1 MHTGDVQKNWS
12 SRVVFLLAAIGAAVG
27 LGNIWKFPYTAG
39 VSGGGAFVLV
49 YTGAVLAIAIPIVMA
64 ELLIGRRAR
73 RSPVAAFIKLARDAG
88 ASTGWQITGWINLTA
103 AFLILSFY
111 SVIAGWA
118 VAYVPK
124 LASGVFTG
132 ADAAL
137 TTSQFQGLLASPWS
151 LVLWH
156 TVFMVLSVVIVA
168 RGVQKGIES
177 AVKFLMPAL
186 FAILLMMVVYAAI
199 AGDMQRAVDFLFT
212 VDFSKVD
219 GSVVLNAVGQAFFS
233 VSVSMGLLI
242 AYGAYLPETVNI
254 PRSALIIA
262 FADTFVAILAGL
274 AIFPLVFG
282 NHLDPAEGPGLI
294 FVTLP
299 IAFGNMP
306 LGWLFGSLFFVLVV
320 FAALTS
326 AIALME
332 PVVSWAQDNR
342 QLKRSTVAT
351 AIGLAVWLVG
361 LASVLSFN
369 VLADFKPLPFG
380 PLEGKTL
387 FDLLDF
393 ITSNV
398 LLPVG
403 GILIALFTG
412 WVLSSDSTREELG
425 LPEGLV
431 FKAWQLLLR
440 FVAPLA
446 LAKVLWDGIGF

>member
-1 MHTGDVQKNWS
+1 VHTGDVQKNWS

-73 RSPVAAFIKLARDAG
+73 RSPVAAFIKLAREAG

-124 LASGVFTG
+124 LASGVFAG
-132 ADAAL
+132 ADATL
-137 TTSQFQGLLASPWS
+137 TTSQFQSLLASPWS

-156 TVFMVLSVVIVA
+156 SVFMVLSVVIVA

-177 AVKFLMPAL
+177 AVKFMMPAL
-186 FAILLMMVVYAAI
+186 FAILLMMVAYAAI

-254 PRSALIIA
+254 PRSAVIIA

-342 QLKRSTVAT
+342 QYRRSTVAT
-351 AIGLAVWLVG
+351 AIGIAVWLVG

-380 PLEGKTL
+380 ALEGKTL

-412 WVLSSDSTREELG
+412 WVLSADSTREELG
-425 LPEGLV
+425 MPDGLL
-431 FKAWQLLLR
+431 FKAWQFLLR

-446 LAKVLWDGIGF
+446 LAKVLWDGMGF

>member
-12 SRVVFLLAAIGAAVG
+12 SRMVFLLAAIGAAVG

-49 YTGAVLAIAIPIVMA
+49 YAGAVIAIAIPIVMA

-73 RSPVAAFIKLARDAG
+73 RSPVAAFIKLAREAG

-124 LASGVFTG
+124 LASGAFTG
-132 ADAAL
+132 ADAAV
-137 TTSQFQGLLASPWS
+137 TTGQFQSLLASPWS

-168 RGVQKGIES
+168 RGVQRGIEW
-177 AVKFLMPAL
+177 AVKILMPAL
-186 FAILLMMVVYAAI
+186 FAILLMMVFYGAI
-199 AGDMQRAVDFLFT
+199 AGDFERAVDFLFT

-219 GSVVLNAVGQAFFS
+219 GAVVLNAVGQAFFS

-254 PRSALIIA
+254 PRNAVIIA

-306 LGWLFGSLFFVLVV
+306 LGWLFGSLFFVLLV

-332 PVVSWAQDNR
+332 PVVAWAQDNR
-342 QLKRSTVAT
+342 QLRRSTVAA

-425 LPEGLV
+425 LPDGLL
-431 FKAWQLLLR
+431 FKAWQFLLR

-446 LAKVLWDGIGF
+446 LAKVLWDGIV

>member
-49 YTGAVLAIAIPIVMA
+49 YAAAVLAIAIPIVMA

-73 RSPVAAFIKLARDAG
+73 RSPVAAFIKLAREAG
-88 ASTGWQITGWINLTA
+88 GSTGWQITGWINLTA

-137 TTSQFQGLLASPWS
+137 TTDQFQGLLASPWS

-156 TVFMVLSVVIVA
+156 SVFMVLSVVIVA

-177 AVKFLMPAL
+177 AVKFLMPTL
-186 FAILLMMVVYAAI
+186 FALLLMMVVYAAI
-199 AGDMQRAVDFLFT
+199 AGDMQQAVDFLFK

-254 PRSALIIA
+254 PRSAVIIA

-332 PVVSWAQDNR
+332 PVVSWAQDSR
-342 QLKRSTVAT
+342 QLRRSTVAT
-351 AIGLAVWLVG
+351 LIGLAVWLVG

-425 LPEGLV
+425 MPESFL
-431 FKAWQLLLR
+431 FKAWQFLLR
-440 FVAPLA
+440 FVAPVA
-446 LAKVLWDGIGF
+446 LAKVLWDGMGF